1 MHPKFF
7 SLLAFTVA
15 VFASTSALALD
26 LNSFRAANGLK
37 PLRVN
42 ARFASAANAHAKD
55 MAQRGSMDHN
65 GFQERMG
72 KIARTAAENV
82 AWGCET
88 QDCVFQMWA
97 GSYGHRA
104 NMLRT
109 DITGYGLASA
119 KGANGQR
126 YWTLELGN

>member
-1 MHPKFF
+1 MRPKFF
-7 SLLAFTVA
+7 PLLAFTVA

-26 LNSFRAANGLK
+26 LNSFRAANGL
-37 PLRVN
+37 PALRVN
-42 ARFASAANAHAKD
+42 ARFTGAANAHAKD

-88 QDCVFQMWA
+88 KDCVFQMWA
-97 GSYGHRA
+97 GSPGHRA
-104 NMLRT
+104 NMLRA

-119 KGANGQR
+119 KGGNGQR
-126 YWTLELGN
+126 YWVLELGN